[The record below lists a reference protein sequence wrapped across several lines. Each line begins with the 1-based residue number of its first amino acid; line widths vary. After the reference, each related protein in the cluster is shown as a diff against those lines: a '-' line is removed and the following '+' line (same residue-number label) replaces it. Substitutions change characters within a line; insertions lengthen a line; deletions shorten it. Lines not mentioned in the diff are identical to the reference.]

1 MKKVFFL
8 LLLLPGGLFSQNNSA
23 ILFSDNISDLQGI
36 EQTLAMNSYSQKAE
50 SFVDDLN
57 NNPSFDVKSPP
68 PSAEVLNFCFDCGFI
83 KWSTASETNNSHFLL
98 MFSRDGKSWNILGQ
112 IYGAGNSSAMNNYKY
127 PTDLKDV
134 YFKLY
139 QIDFDGNSKEYGPV
153 FGSCKKTKTP

>member
-1 MKKVFFL
+1 MKKTFFL
-8 LLLLPGGLFSQNNSA
+8 LLLLPGVLFSQNYSA
-23 ILFSDNISDLQGI
+23 ILFSDNVSNLQLI
-36 EQTLAMNSYSQKAE
+36 NQELALNTYSQKAE
-50 SFVDDLN
+50 GFINDDLI
-57 NNPSFDVKSPP
+57 DVNSPP
-68 PSAEVLNFCFDCGFI
+68 PSAEVLNFSFECGFI

-112 IYGAGNSSAMNNYKY
+112 IYGAGNSNAMNNYKY

-139 QIDFDGNSKEYGPV
+139 QMDFDGKSKEYGPV